1 MADPIGILGGT
12 FDPIHHAHLR
22 LAIEAAEALS
32 LSHVSLIPAGQPPH
46 RDRPGTP
53 AEDRL
58 AMVKLAVA
66 DVPGLS
72 VDDAEVRLDAP
83 SYTVTTLER
92 LRAAHGPQQSLVFIT
107 GVDAF
112 MGLTTWHRWETL
124 LDLAHIAVATRPGY
138 VLEAADMGPELAA
151 TFRASHAQAADLA
164 GAPAGHIVPFAMTPL
179 DISATAIRQAL
190 AQGHSARFLLP
201 DSVLN
206 YIEVHHLY

>member
-22 LAIEAAEALS
+22 LAIEAREALG
-32 LSHVSLIPAGQPPH
+32 LATVSLIPAGQPPH
-46 RDRPGTP
+46 RDVPGTG
-53 AEDRL
+53 AADRL
-58 AMVKLAVA
+58 AMVSLAVTGIA
-66 DVPGLS
+66 GLT
-72 VDDAEVRLDAP
+72 VDEAEVRMDAP

-92 LRAAHGPQQSLVFIT
+92 LRALHGPDQPLVLIT

-112 MGLTTWHRWETL
+112 MGLPSWHRWESL
-124 LDLAHIAVATRPGY
+124 LPLAHIAVATRPGY
-138 VLEAADMGPELAA
+138 ALEAAHMGPQLAA
-151 TFRASHAQAADLA
+151 AFDAAYGEAADLA
-164 GAPAGHIVPFAMTPL
+164 GAPAGRIVPFAMTAL

-190 AQGHSARFLLP
+190 AAGRSARFLLP